1 MAFFIDLVIE
11 STFPQAQNQ
20 SDIES
25 TEFSKYL
32 VDIPSAEKLDE
43 GCEKFILFD
52 TTVLALRI
60 TVCCLELI
68 YRKRCLRPV
77 FQKTPKGNCSML

>member
-43 GCEKFILFD
+43 GVKNLYFLIPQFWHS
-52 TTVLALRI
+52 VLQFA
-60 TVCCLELI
+60 V
-68 YRKRCLRPV
+68 
-77 FQKTPKGNCSML
+77 